1 LSSADRKT
9 GSLLGQMTCEHFIQ
23 MFDARRL
30 PEHVKN
36 LALLNKYI
44 VGGKNKTNRG
54 ASTFRVMHSNE
65 EFVSTFAGGI
75 HARVSLRNAHT
86 TKAHT
91 RQRPCGL
98 NGLPDPLESVAVWM
112 SDPVHKSLA
121 ESRPLRYPIFGVSTC
136 TRSLVNMPLRAGY
149 GGGCQREEPSLWVS
163 LTNAKAITKTMVKA
177 TVTKETA
184 AAGDDRSGDD
194 KSGEEN
200 DGGDDKSGDKSGEE
214 NDGDDHDAAA
224 GYIVPLMPWAKSER
238 QVLEWC
244 NMIRPTHVVSF
255 TPGQGEEM
263 LACVRTKTIFVGF
276 YASELHKTVSI
287 EYVSSCVLSEIFD
300 NVDNGFGK
308 SKRQLRKTASVGTE
322 EEAKNA
328 KKADSVEPAA
338 KKAKT
343 ETSSKAASAPSKS
356 SSSSSD
362 DDDDTN

>member
-1 LSSADRKT
+1 MIYQRASTHVLPADPAVWKPFIEGLPLLQECYKTNKTDTPCRCMWTYDFKNASSSWIGHDPAKDHAGHLFRTLPMQDKARVTSVLIAMSGPDSLSPADRKT
-9 GSLLGQMTCEHFIQ
+9 GSVLGQMNCEHCML
-23 MFDARRL
+23 MFDGRRL
-30 PEHVKN
+30 PEHAKN

-44 VGGKNKTNRG
+44 GGKSKNKRG
-54 ASTFRVMHSNE
+54 CCTFRVMHSNE

-75 HARVSLRNAHT
+75 HARVSPRNAHT

-224 GYIVPLMPWAKSER
+224 G
-238 QVLEWC
+238 
-244 NMIRPTHVVSF
+244 
-255 TPGQGEEM
+255 
-263 LACVRTKTIFVGF
+263 
-276 YASELHKTVSI
+276 
-287 EYVSSCVLSEIFD
+287 
-300 NVDNGFGK
+300 
-308 SKRQLRKTASVGTE
+308 
-322 EEAKNA
+322 
-328 KKADSVEPAA
+328 
-338 KKAKT
+338 
-343 ETSSKAASAPSKS
+343 
-356 SSSSSD
+356 
-362 DDDDTN
+362 